1 MTRHEWGMLYIYTWM
16 RIEVQ
21 SCHHCTKVCQG
32 QTVHTMR
39 ECVVWQVIIK
49 VFTFF
54 IVWNCLSWVTE
65 WQCHPGKHLST
76 MCHRNV
82 TSHTVYLAHF
92 PTKPQRCI
100 HSLTSGKCVDRFG
113 KYLFRLAILPL
124 TSPTHTGVISLQLPL
139 KAIRGPVVSCC
150 LSEISVCATASTD
163 TYFLFPSR
171 QFLKKK
177 TKKKNLEGSLKWWPD
192 MTDNQGRALWQS
204 TPPQPGIIIL
214 SDSWD
219 QAKALLFLRECTAN
233 RFTWFT

>member
-124 TSPTHTGVISLQLPL
+124 TNPTHTGVISLQLPL

-177 TKKKNLEGSLKWWPD
+177 TKKKKPGRQLEMMTWHDWQPRADLVTVNTSTARDNNTKWLLGS
-192 MTDNQGRALWQS
+192 S
-204 TPPQPGIIIL
+204 
-214 SDSWD
+214 
-219 QAKALLFLRECTAN
+219 
-233 RFTWFT
+233 